1 METKIQVVKKLENGT
16 AVKKLSIRQL
26 FFPLPNKT
34 KLPAQSPSAALPTS
48 FLSTL
53 ESALIFDSIILTN
66 RAQNHLHL
74 QNNSA
79 TFAPH
84 FTNLD
89 NFLAASMQ
97 AGRREN
103 SFSFRV

>member
-1 METKIQVVKKLENGT
+1 MQTETSQIAPANYFNKALAN
-16 AVKKLSIRQL
+16 RL
-26 FFPLPNKT
+26 FFP
-34 KLPAQSPSAALPTS
+34 
-48 FLSTL
+48 
-53 ESALIFDSIILTN
+53 
-66 RAQNHLHL
+66 
-74 QNNSA
+74 NNCT